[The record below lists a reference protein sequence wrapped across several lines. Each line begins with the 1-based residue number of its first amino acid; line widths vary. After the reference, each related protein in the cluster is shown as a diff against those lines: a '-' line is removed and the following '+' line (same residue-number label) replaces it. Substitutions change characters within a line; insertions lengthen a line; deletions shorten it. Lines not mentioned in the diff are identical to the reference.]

1 MLAVTLLL
9 VAVTALILGL
19 RFNGFVLG
27 LLILLATT
35 SISEIAIGNGGKPG
49 VVALQLLAMLAS
61 VQISY
66 LTGCLIGAQITAR
79 AKPTSSRMQSPSLR
93 RLSER
98 AAIRLA
104 IK

>member
-19 RFNGFVLG
+19 RLNGFVLG

-66 LTGCLIGAQITAR
+66 LIGCLIGAQITAR
-79 AKPTSSRMQSPSLR
+79 AKPTSSRMQSRSLR